1 MACVHFMHEVSR
13 CVMVAVA
20 VVLALCVAAVGCWY
34 YLTPE
39 YSRVG
44 YTPLQSVSY
53 SHRVHAGELG
63 IDCRYCHFGVEQSP
77 YANIPD
83 SVLCM
88 NCHNQVLT
96 DDARIVALKEKIDS
110 GDPIEWTRV
119 HRTPDY
125 VFFNHAVHVNR
136 GVGCVECH
144 GKVTQMD
151 SVTHAMSLSMGSC
164 LTCHRNPE
172 RSLRPL
178 ERVYDPDWQP
188 ADPAEQ
194 VVVGQGL
201 VRELGIRKSVYCSTC
216 HR

>member
-1 MACVHFMHEVSR
+1 MREVSR
-13 CVMVAVA
+13 WVMVAFAVA
-20 VVLALCVAAVGCWY
+20 FALCVAVVVGCWY

-44 YTPLQSVSY
+44 YTPQQSVSY
-53 SHRVHAGELG
+53 SHKVHAGELG

-83 SVLCM
+83 ALLCM
-88 NCHNQVLT
+88 NCHNQVLS
-96 DDARIVALKEKIDS
+96 DDARIVALKEAIES
-110 GDPIEWTRV
+110 GNSIEWTRV
-119 HRTPDY
+119 HRNPDY

-144 GKVTQMD
+144 GKVNQMD
-151 SVTHAMSLSMGSC
+151 SVTHARSLSMGSC
-164 LTCHRNPE
+164 LACHRNPE

-188 ADPAEQ
+188 AGPAEQ
-194 VVVGQGL
+194 VVVGQRL
-201 VRELGIRKSVYCSTC
+201 IRELGIRKSVYCSTC